1 MSALFTAPL
10 WLPHPQGGHGKE
22 PSSTR
27 VSFPTSTRSDWLRI
41 AIVPPKKKK
50 QTAWGAAMW
59 TSRTCPDFWPAM
71 TTGPKFSSHHRP
83 PTPPDPDLTP
93 LLLVLAGTIYVTII
107 LVIYA
112 L

>member
-1 MSALFTAPL
+1 
-10 WLPHPQGGHGKE
+10 
-22 PSSTR
+22 
-27 VSFPTSTRSDWLRI
+27 
-41 AIVPPKKKK
+41 
-50 QTAWGAAMW
+50 MW
-59 TSRTCPDFWPAM
+59 TWFSNLPRFWRAM
-71 TTGPKFSSHHRP
+71 TTGPKFSSRHRP